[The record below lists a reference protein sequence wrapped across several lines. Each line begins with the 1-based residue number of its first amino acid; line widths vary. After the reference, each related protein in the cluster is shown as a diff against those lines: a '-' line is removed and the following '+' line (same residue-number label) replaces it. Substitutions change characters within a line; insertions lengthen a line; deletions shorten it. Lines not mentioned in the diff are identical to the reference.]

1 MGILRPSLLS
11 PSRQRYFTMRRE
23 IMQDRKKPAPAGEP
37 TRGWV
42 MVYSAKL
49 VVMEGLLFSL
59 AAGNDLEIF
68 TK

>member
-1 MGILRPSLLS
+1 
-11 PSRQRYFTMRRE
+11 
-23 IMQDRKKPAPAGEP
+23 MQDRKKPAPAGEP